1 MFISTIRRTLIVLQ
15 LTVLIPPSASAYS
28 VLTHEAL
35 VDSTWDATFK
45 PLLLRR
51 FPHSTAEQLRG
62 AHAYAYGG
70 SIIQDMGYYP
80 FGSKFFSDLVHY
92 VRSGDFVIRLLSD
105 AKDIN
110 EFAFALGAL
119 NHYGAD
125 STGHPEAVN
134 VAEPIL
140 YPKIRRKYGN
150 VVTYEDNPGAH
161 LKTEFGF
168 DVVEVAKGNYAPQA
182 YHDFIGFQ
190 VSKPLLERAFE
201 DTYSVPLDSVF
212 KDLDLALGT
221 YRHVVSSLI
230 PEMTK
235 AAWAA
240 KKDDIQKAQPGMT
253 ERKFIY
259 RISREDYEKEWDNKY
274 EKPGPGAH
282 ILAFMFKVLPK
293 VGPLKVLG
301 FKTPNAE
308 CEKIFIRS
316 FADTVARVRS
326 YDSEVREH
334 DLHLANVNFDTGK
347 PVRQGEYHMA
357 DDAYGKLLGTYADK
371 QIRPSE
377 PMRANILAFY
387 RDPAQITD
395 PKALTEL
402 NALRQTS
409 VAHRTA
415 R

>member
-1 MFISTIRRTLIVLQ
+1 MLMTATRRTLLMLQ
-15 LTVLIPPSASAYS
+15 LTFLIPSSASAYS

-35 VDSTWDATFK
+35 VDSTWDTTLK
-45 PLLLRR
+45 PILLRR
-51 FPHSTAEQLRG
+51 FPHTTAEQLRE

-70 SIIQDMGYYP
+70 SIVQDMGYYP

-92 VRSGDFVIRLLSD
+92 VRSGDFVVRLISD
-105 AKDIN
+105 AKDVN
-110 EFAFALGAL
+110 EYAFALGAL

-125 STGHPEAVN
+125 NTGHPEAVN
-134 VAEPIL
+134 IAEPLL
-140 YPKIRRKYGN
+140 YPKIRRKFGN

-168 DVVEVAKGNYAPQA
+168 DVVEVARGKYAPQA

-190 VSKPLLERAFE
+190 VSKALLQRAFE

-212 KDLDLALGT
+212 GNLDLALGT
-221 YRHVVSSLI
+221 YRHIVSKLI

-240 KKDDIQKAQPGMT
+240 KKKEIRKAHPGIT
-253 ERKFIY
+253 EREFVY
-259 RISREDYEKEWDNKY
+259 SISREDYEKEWDTKY
-274 EKPGPGAH
+274 EKPGTGAE

-293 VGPLKVLG
+293 VGPLKALG
-301 FKTPNAE
+301 FKTPTPE
-308 CEKIFIRS
+308 CEKIFMRS
-316 FADTVARVRS
+316 FEDTLARVRS
-326 YDSEVREH
+326 YDAEVRAH

-347 PVRQGEYHMA
+347 PVRQSEYHMA
-357 DDAYGKLLGTYADK
+357 DDTYSKLLSTYADK

-377 PMRANILAFY
+377 RMRANILAFY
-387 RDPAQITD
+387 RDPSQITD
-395 PKALTEL
+395 PKALAEL
-402 NALRQTS
+402 NALRHIA
-409 VAHRTA
+409 VAHGTA